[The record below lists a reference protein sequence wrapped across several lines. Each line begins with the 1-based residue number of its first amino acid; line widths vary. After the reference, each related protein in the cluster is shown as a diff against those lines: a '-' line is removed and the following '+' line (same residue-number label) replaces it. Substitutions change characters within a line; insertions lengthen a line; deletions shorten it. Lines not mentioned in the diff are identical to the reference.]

1 MKEFKK
7 ITEKLDNRLE
17 KQNYLM
23 TRDFEELEDKLKTS
37 KPTISG
43 KEVKIDK
50 DTYDTLNHFMHTS
63 KKVIKDMP
71 RSQALFKELTDY
83 TRVYKDIEQERDNIK
98 VEVKL
103 LEKQNEKLQQDYDNL
118 FNLLKTI
125 LQTLKKFFKRLL
137 KIGTERDKDDVVD
150 EIKEYHK
157 NNLYDN
163 EDLHDIVDNTTREE
177 EINDYL
183 YTKNYEYD
191 DRNFDI

>member
-1 MKEFKK
+1 
-7 ITEKLDNRLE
+7 
-17 KQNYLM
+17 
-23 TRDFEELEDKLKTS
+23 
-37 KPTISG
+37 
-43 KEVKIDK
+43 
-50 DTYDTLNHFMHTS
+50 MHTS
-63 KKVIKDMP
+63 KRVIKDMP

-83 TRVYKDIEQERDNIK
+83 TQTYKDIEQERDNIK

-125 LQTLKKFFKRLL
+125 LQALKKFFKRLL
-137 KIGTERDKDDVVD
+137 KIGTENDKDDVVD

-163 EDLHDIVDNTTREE
+163 EDLHDIADNTTREE

-183 YTKNYEYD
+183 YKINYEYD
-191 DRNFDI
+191 DRDFDI

>member
-1 MKEFKK
+1 M
-7 ITEKLDNRLE
+7 E

-23 TRDFEELEDKLKTS
+23 TRDYELLEEKLKTA

-50 DTYDTLNHFMHTS
+50 DTYDTLNNFMHTS
-63 KKVIKDMP
+63 KRVIKDMP

-83 TRVYKDIEQERDNIK
+83 TQTYKDIEQERDNIK

-125 LQTLKKFFKRLL
+125 LQALKKFFKRLL
-137 KIGTERDKDDVVD
+137 KIGTENDKDDVVD

-163 EDLHDIVDNTTREE
+163 EDLHDIADNTTREE

-183 YTKNYEYD
+183 YKINYEYD
-191 DRNFDI
+191 DRDFDI

>member
-1 MKEFKK
+1 
-7 ITEKLDNRLE
+7 
-17 KQNYLM
+17 M
-23 TRDFEELEDKLKTS
+23 TKDFEELQEKLKTS

-163 EDLHDIVDNTTREE
+163 EDLHDIVDNTTGEE